1 MARPPLLPPPGSIA
15 KDAGIDDLRRWI
27 GNAANW
33 MASAY
38 DWMGKSTSISPL
50 SISGNAATASTS
62 AGVTFIMNAGTP
74 EGNQQASPGVFYQD
88 TDTNTIY
95 VKSDGD
101 DTIGW
106 DAIT

>member
-1 MARPPLLPPPGSIA
+1 LICST
-15 KDAGIDDLRRWI
+15 GIWEAERVHRLGD
-27 GNAANW
+27 
-33 MASAY
+33 
-38 DWMGKSTSISPL
+38 
-50 SISGNAATASTS
+50 ISGNAATASTS
-62 AGVTFIMNAGTP
+62 SGVTFIMNAGTP

-88 TDTNTIY
+88 TDTNIIY